1 MQSLTNTNY
10 NEILRLYNNENN
22 DELVTQT
29 TYEFQ
34 IFDDY
39 YYQLFH
45 RYSETNK
52 GAN

>member
-10 NEILRLYNNENN
+10 NEILRLYNNESN
-22 DELVTQT
+22 DEIVTQT

-45 RYSETNK
+45 HYSETTK

>member
-22 DELVTQT
+22 DEIVTQT

-45 RYSETNK
+45 SYYETNK
-52 GAN
+52 EVN

>member
-10 NEILRLYNNENN
+10 NEILRLYNNESN
-22 DELVTQT
+22 DEIVTQT

-45 RYSETNK
+45 HYSETNK